1 MLDVS
6 SVECLNREGE
16 GGMKTHYE
24 QLGLTPQ
31 ASARAIEQSF
41 IRLAKKYDP
50 KDPANGANA
59 EAPALYQAVHDAY
72 RTLSDAEAR
81 RNYDSTLRVQ
91 SLSERVKA
99 ARAAQV
105 TSK

>member
-1 MLDVS
+1 M
-6 SVECLNREGE
+6 R
-16 GGMKTHYE
+16 THYV

-41 IRLAKKYDP
+41 LRLAKKYDP
-50 KDPANGANA
+50 KSFVNRGSTQAQT
-59 EAPALYQAVHDAY
+59 LYLAVHEAY

-81 RNYDSTLRVQ
+81 RNYDLSLRVR

-99 ARAAQV
+99 ARV
-105 TSK
+105 TRLPAK